1 MAESNSRLFN
11 PGAGATVPDS
21 DPMVQRVPLDMMPHG
36 ARKSHLGG
44 KWDNG
49 AMSVKHVPNRR

>member
-1 MAESNSRLFN
+1 MADSSSRLFN
-11 PGAGATVPDS
+11 PGAGARVPDS

-36 ARKSHLGG
+36 ARKSQLGG

-49 AMSVKHVPNRR
+49 DLAVKHVPNSR